1 MDKRTDEDKLKDIKS
16 RFAQLEENRSRFQ
29 ERWTEAQ
36 KYVAPVQYNWSN
48 LDAIPEIP
56 TRWTSAPSNYL
67 ATLVSGLVG
76 YSISPNIEWFKL
88 QLENTQLLDLYGV
101 RDWLEDAEEVLIAEY
116 ARSNLYSEIKN
127 VIESAAVIGHG
138 VLFCGENLKEGKL
151 RFIAIRC
158 NEVYLDV
165 NEYGVIDTVFRKY
178 LMTLRNAVEFFGLE
192 NLDEVHQEDYKDVGK
207 WNDNITILFAV
218 MPRSDYNESFKN
230 ALNKPYAAFY
240 VDLDKNKI
248 ILESGYDEC
257 PYAVFEWDR
266 IPGLAYSNSPAISA
280 LPDIKELNIAKKT
293 SMEICQTS
301 AEPPMRVSDSIRNV
315 SLVPRG
321 FTVIHSPDD
330 IIEPIRTGENYP
342 ITLNEVEGMKQAVKD
357 WFNVD
362 FFLMLQHKQ
371 GKMTATEVEEL
382 QGEKSAVLSNLV
394 ISLNE
399 TLTKIITRSF
409 NLLAK
414 NGKIPTPPDNLRQ
427 YSTGMKIDFIGPLAQ
442 AQKKHHTLGG
452 INQALQLAAPILQMF
467 PNSGDF
473 IDGDELMKRAL
484 NGQGMPQKVIREDE
498 DVQKLR
504 EAREL
509 ARQQQEAQ
517 AQQMAMQQSLIEN
530 ADKLGRRPEEGSAL
544 QELDQQLQGGLS

>member
-1 MDKRTDEDKLKDIKS
+1 MDKRTDEDKLKDLKS
-16 RFAQLEENRSRFQ
+16 RFAQLEKNRSRFTD
-29 ERWTEAQ
+29 RWSEAQ
-36 KYVAPVQYNWSN
+36 KYVAPVVYNWSN

-67 ATLVSGLVG
+67 STLVSGLVG

-88 QLENTQLLDLYGV
+88 QLENMQLLDLYGV
-101 RDWLEDAEEVLIAEY
+101 RDWLEDTEEVLIAEY
-116 ARSNLYSEIKN
+116 ARSNLYSEVKN

-138 VLFCGENLKEGKL
+138 VLLCDEDLKEGKL
-151 RFIAIRC
+151 RFSAIRC

-178 LMTLRNAVEFFGLE
+178 LMTLRNAVDFFGLE
-192 NLDEVHQEDYKDVGK
+192 NLDEKHRENYKDVAK

-218 MPRSDYNESFKN
+218 LPRYDYDDKFKD
-230 ALNKPYAAFY
+230 AKNKPFAAFY
-240 VDLDKNKI
+240 IDLDSNKI
-248 ILESGYDEC
+248 IQESGYDEC
-257 PYAVFEWDR
+257 PYAVFEWDK

-301 AEPPMRVSDSIRNV
+301 AEPPMRVSDSIRNI

-362 FFLMLQHKQ
+362 FFLMLQQKQ

-414 NGKIPTPPDNLRQ
+414 SGKIPPLPESMAN
-427 YSTGMKIDFIGPLAQ
+427 YSTSMKIDFIGPLAQ

-452 INQALQLAAPILQMF
+452 IQQALAIAVPILQMF
-467 PNSGDF
+467 PNAGDF

-484 NGQGMPQKVIREDE
+484 NGNGMPQKVIREDD
-498 DVQKLR
+498 DVQKIR
-504 EAREL
+504 EERAL
-509 ARQQQEAQ
+509 AEQQAKAE
-517 AQQMAMQQSLIEN
+517 AQQMAMQQSLMQN
-530 ADKLGRRPEEGSAL
+530 ADKLGQAPQEGSPMA
-544 QELDQQLQGGLS
+544 ELDQQLQGGLY